1 MVYQLTKFDVQR
13 VDMVINSPWNLPF
26 LGAKGLTSPKQMAT
40 GVNTPGSDENSL
52 KLYDLIA
59 DVKGGRATWE
69 FCQYSA
75 ATEISDLEQKTFT
88 RSKIERLTAL
98 FHSRSNESSSADV
111 VERDGANRYS
121 SPSSLLRLEASTSGS
136 LKKHGNERDNLHAA
150 ISTPMVTSR
159 DFVVMTIP
167 DLDLADL
174 YH

>member
-1 MVYQLTKFDVQR
+1 MIMARETPPPYQTTPHPPEESFAKHLFDEEIFRQHR
-13 VDMVINSPWNLPF
+13 
-26 LGAKGLTSPKQMAT
+26 AGLIP
-40 GVNTPGSDENSL
+40 
-52 KLYDLIA
+52 
-59 DVKGGRATWE
+59 GRATWE